1 MLWGIYVVLSVCSPV
16 YSINLFSPA
25 VSFLASFY
33 ILGAC
38 VRDRRFVPFWFPLG
52 LCTLSWGIAESLW
65 SFVLVFLNA
74 DPEQDVL
81 LRYLY
86 LLPNIFLLSA
96 FISLV
101 LRERRRWL
109 SLQFITD
116 LLAIFASVTGFL
128 YFAFFKDQFR
138 GLLARDSLSITAF
151 VSLLSDMMILT
162 FGMLTLLQ
170 LRRFRFPLS
179 IKLLLSGV
187 ILYVLSDIFYVY
199 EVFNHAYVPNTLIDV
214 LYVLS
219 FVLVGSA
226 GISCFYVPVSLGH
239 IHRKLDGPRGTAI
252 RSLILLWVPVLA
264 VLIRRME
271 ISEIMFFLFIILAH
285 QLVSQGFNQ
294 LQLRDLA
301 LEEKCR
307 QAENLEAIVAE
318 RTRELR
324 VMNQTLE
331 NLSKRDAIT
340 GQFDRKYLMER
351 IEELIRSAG
360 PDQKIWLIILD
371 FNRFKTINDSYGH
384 DIGDQVL
391 RIIGRKLE
399 TVSDER
405 TFFGRL
411 GGDEFGLVCLRS
423 PHEIISPLL
432 HTVSDLCEV
441 PVSVESFT
449 VHVGVSIGV
458 ATWPD
463 DALTR
468 SDLMRH
474 ADIAMYMAKRK
485 RQSSVSFF
493 DIASTAGVER
503 SHQIDLALKQSN
515 ISADFR
521 LCYQPQ
527 FTVDGHRLI
536 GMEALVRWNAPELG
550 FVAPDEFIPVAEE
563 NGFIIPLSD
572 WILKEALARISDW
585 NARYSSD
592 YLMGINISP
601 LQLDEV
607 DFLSKLEA
615 ALDEARVLPSW
626 VNLEMTERCAMK
638 DESFILGVFDRLA
651 KLNITISIDDF
662 GTGYSA
668 ISYLKKF
675 NINYLKIAK
684 QLVDDISVNEN
695 EAQIVQAIIMMASAM
710 KLRTIA
716 EGVEY
721 EDQLLILEALGCDEI
736 QGYYFGKPASPDEFE
751 ELYLK
756 PLTGQ

>member
-1 MLWGIYVVLSVCSPV
+1 MHTDHTRIWTGVLWMLWGIYVVLSVCSPV

-324 VMNQTLE
+324 VMNQTL
-331 NLSKRDAIT
+331 
-340 GQFDRKYLMER
+340 
-351 IEELIRSAG
+351 
-360 PDQKIWLIILD
+360 
-371 FNRFKTINDSYGH
+371 
-384 DIGDQVL
+384 
-391 RIIGRKLE
+391 
-399 TVSDER
+399 R
-405 TFFGRL
+405 TFPSGTRL
-411 GGDEFGLVCLRS
+411 
-423 PHEIISPLL
+423 P
-432 HTVSDLCEV
+432 
-441 PVSVESFT
+441 
-449 VHVGVSIGV
+449 
-458 ATWPD
+458 A
-463 DALTR
+463 
-468 SDLMRH
+468 
-474 ADIAMYMAKRK
+474 
-485 RQSSVSFF
+485 SST
-493 DIASTAGVER
+493 AST
-503 SHQIDLALKQSN
+503 
-515 ISADFR
+515 
-521 LCYQPQ
+521 
-527 FTVDGHRLI
+527 
-536 GMEALVRWNAPELG
+536 
-550 FVAPDEFIPVAEE
+550 
-563 NGFIIPLSD
+563 
-572 WILKEALARISDW
+572 
-585 NARYSSD
+585 
-592 YLMGINISP
+592 
-601 LQLDEV
+601 
-607 DFLSKLEA
+607 
-615 ALDEARVLPSW
+615 
-626 VNLEMTERCAMK
+626 
-638 DESFILGVFDRLA
+638 
-651 KLNITISIDDF
+651 
-662 GTGYSA
+662 
-668 ISYLKKF
+668 
-675 NINYLKIAK
+675 
-684 QLVDDISVNEN
+684 
-695 EAQIVQAIIMMASAM
+695 
-710 KLRTIA
+710 
-716 EGVEY
+716 
-721 EDQLLILEALGCDEI
+721 
-736 QGYYFGKPASPDEFE
+736 
-751 ELYLK
+751 
-756 PLTGQ
+756 